1 MTAPHAGDV
10 RCRRR
15 FRARSLVMVARGVL
29 AVALLF
35 LAGCAATAWTNG
47 PAPAP
52 SVDVVTLNLWHD
64 RADWPR
70 RRATIVA
77 ELARLRPD
85 LIVLQEVLQD
95 TALPNQAASLADALG
110 YTAHFAS
117 VDPPSRA
124 RRYGNAILTRR
135 PVLARG
141 EHPLQPSGDY
151 RIAAWL
157 RIEVDGRP
165 LDVYAVHLNFT
176 DASGATRA
184 RQVADL
190 VGFMRRTAGPGPS
203 VVAGD
208 FNTTAGSAELA
219 ALRET
224 HTDSYAAVRGHV
236 DDADASHVTLVPGLH
251 DRPQRI
257 DHVFA
262 QAGALVP
269 ERANRILDR
278 AGADGTWPSDHFG
291 VWVRLRFVETAQG
304 R

>member
-1 MTAPHAGDV
+1 MTAARAGDV
-10 RCRRR
+10 TRRR
-15 FRARSLVMVARGVL
+15 LAARAPAMHLGGVL
-29 AVALLF
+29 AVILLV
-35 LAGCAATAWTNG
+35 LAACAGGPNQVG

-52 SVDVVTLNLWHD
+52 TVEVVTLNVWHD

-70 RRATIVA
+70 RRALIVA
-77 ELARLRPD
+77 ELARLSPD
-85 LIVLQEVLQD
+85 VIVLQEVLQD
-95 TALPNQAASLADALG
+95 AALPNQAASLADALG

-117 VDPPSRA
+117 VDPPTRA

-141 EHPLQPSGDY
+141 EHPLQPSDDY

-157 RIEVDGRP
+157 RIAVDGRP

-176 DASGATRA
+176 DATGATRA

-190 VGFMRRTAGPGPS
+190 VGFVRRTAGPGPS

-208 FNTTAGSAELA
+208 FNTSAGSAELA
-219 ALRET
+219 ALRAT
-224 HTDSYAAVRGHV
+224 HADSYATVRGHV
-236 DDADASHVTLVPGLH
+236 DDADAAHVTLVPGLH
-251 DRPQRI
+251 ARLQRV

-262 QAGALVP
+262 HNGALVP
-269 ERANRILDR
+269 ERAARILDR
-278 AGADGTWPSDHFG
+278 AQPDGTWPSDHFG
-291 VWVRLRFVETAQG
+291 VWVRLRFVDAAVA